1 MVLLLIWWKE
11 SSNRDLSHQVICPP
25 VFHFTDEDSKAQR
38 GEVIWP
44 KSPRGQGHAERWHM
58 GKKLRCQ
65 DSQAGSNHQLLAG
78 VGRWG
83 AWASELTHR
92 STRFFLCKMGVR
104 VIILRAVVRIELGNK
119 WLERA
124 LHIQEHRRR

>member
-11 SSNRDLSHQVICPP
+11 SSNRDLSHHVICP

-38 GEVIWP
+38 GEVILP
-44 KSPRGQGHAERWHM
+44 KSPRGRGHAERWHM

-65 DSQAGSNHQLLAG
+65 DSQAVSNHQLLAG

-83 AWASELTHR
+83 AWASELTR
-92 STRFFLCKMGVR
+92 LSTRLFLCKMRLR
-104 VIILRAVVRIELGNK
+104 VIILRAVVRIE
-119 WLERA
+119 
-124 LHIQEHRRR
+124 